1 MNAYLDRERWE
12 QQHKAQKQQQ
22 QQVQNDIG
30 PTVTAVPTSQP
41 SLSTGS
47 PLADAMKKTIET
59 FLQRMTAVSSAGKS
73 IAADAS
79 VQVSFYNVSEQI
91 LFCLNMF

>member
-1 MNAYLDRERWE
+1 M
-12 QQHKAQKQQQ
+12 
-22 QQVQNDIG
+22 
-30 PTVTAVPTSQP
+30 VPSNQASS
-41 SLSTGS
+41 SLTGS

-79 VQVSFYNVSEQI
+79 VQVSLCSVHTHNVNI
-91 LFCLNMF
+91 CCYLFSQCLSH